1 MAFKME
7 VPALVL
13 GGEFVSSRPYTQIAA
28 QSEDVQPRYNIHIG
42 KDKRIWLVTTD
53 QDPDHIIVQGGPGS
67 QGYGGAD
74 LVFTLANGVDK
85 ITLHG
90 PWHSNPYSLFEQT
103 GIDLR
108 TKIISWGVIGRGLQ
122 FRAANSYSSD
132 SVITD
137 LVYFDKAPTQGVYDR
152 IQNLAKE
159 MSDAEGI
166 PLYYHMRTYGG
177 SSTGPVNWKL
187 KGTTKPA
194 DDKIVGKDGK
204 VIVTDGL

>member
-13 GGEFVSSRPYTQIAA
+13 GGEFVSNRPYQMISA
-28 QSEDVQPRYNIHIG
+28 QGEDVQPKYNIHIG

-90 PWHSNPYSLFEQT
+90 PWHSNTDSLFKQT

-108 TKIISWGVIGRGLQ
+108 AKIVTWGVIGRGRE
-122 FRAANSYSSD
+122 FRPANAYSSD

-137 LVYFDKAPTQGVYDR
+137 LVYFDKEPMPGVYNR

-166 PLYYHMRTYGG
+166 PLYYHMCSYGG
-177 SSTGPVNWKL
+177 GSTGPVNWKP
-187 KGTTKPA
+187 TKPS
-194 DDKIVGKDGK
+194 DDKIVGKDPK
-204 VIVTDGL
+204 EIVTDGL